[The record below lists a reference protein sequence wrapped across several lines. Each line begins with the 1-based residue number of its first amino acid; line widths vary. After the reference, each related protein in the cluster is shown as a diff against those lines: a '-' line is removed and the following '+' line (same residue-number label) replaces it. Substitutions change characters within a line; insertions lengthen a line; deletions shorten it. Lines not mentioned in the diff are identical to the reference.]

1 MNFNKIENQI
11 NLFLLIFIV
20 IYQSFDLI
28 KLPHNINNILIQP
41 LVLVLLIMLLIFLIK
56 NKTTLLLIIILY
68 FVIILKSKNI
78 ESSEIES
85 TEIESNEESNEMESN
100 EMEFE
105 EEFDKM
111 EKKEADEFN
120 KIKKK
125 TAGKN
130 NNIKKENNIYDLL
143 NNEEQINQNI
153 FEEVEDISQN
163 ENIISN
169 VSKTQLDKAQG
180 DDYNYCK

>member
-1 MNFNKIENQI
+1 MGIMNFNKTENQI

-78 ESSEIES
+78 ESSEES
-85 TEIESNEESNEMESN
+85 NKESNEIESN

-105 EEFDKM
+105 KEFDKM

-120 KIKKK
+120 
-125 TAGKN
+125 
-130 NNIKKENNIYDLL
+130 
-143 NNEEQINQNI
+143 
-153 FEEVEDISQN
+153 
-163 ENIISN
+163 
-169 VSKTQLDKAQG
+169 
-180 DDYNYCK
+180 